1 MTCTAPENE
10 LLAFWAAGTLSAEEA
25 ARVKNHVAGC
35 AECQTAAA
43 EIERLVQ
50 GLRALHLTSEEVV
63 AAAWGEGSVEHLDI
77 CARCRDEVEAL
88 RAMNRDLQRPA
99 LFPQWPQHLA
109 RAAGAVNRELHRL
122 APSPRWQR
130 NLAWAAGLILVTAT
144 TVTLLRA
151 PAPAPPPAGPSV
163 TPSAGSPAVSQS
175 PLPATT
181 TDLLDRLASV
191 DPPEYL
197 ASTTRAAADE
207 DPDFVTAMSAYA
219 ARDYTGAARRL
230 RALVARRPDHVDG
243 RFFLGISE
251 LMLANTPGAIAE
263 LRRTIEAGDVAYA
276 EAARFHLAKALL
288 RVRDIQG
295 AKAELARLI
304 RDDGDYAGSARAL
317 LRDLNT
323 LPPSTP

>member
-1 MTCTAPENE
+1 MCKAPEHE

-25 ARVKNHVAGC
+25 ARVKRHMAGC
-35 AECQTAAA
+35 AECQSAAA
-43 EIERLVQ
+43 ETERLVH

-63 AAAWGEGSVEHLDI
+63 AAAWDEGAFAHLDV
-77 CARCRDEVEAL
+77 CTRCRDEVEAL
-88 RAMNRDLQRPA
+88 RAMNRDLQRPV
-99 LFPQWPQHLA
+99 
-109 RAAGAVNRELHRL
+109 R
-122 APSPRWQR
+122 STRWRR
-130 NLAWAAGLILVTAT
+130 NLAWAAGLIIVTAT

-151 PAPAPPPAGPSV
+151 PVLPPARPSV
-163 TPSAGSPAVSQS
+163 TPSAGSSAVSPS

-181 TDLLDRLASV
+181 ADPLDRLASI

-197 ASTTRAAADE
+197 GSTTRGAADE

-230 RALVARRPDHVDG
+230 RALVTRRPDHVDG

-251 LMLANTPGAIAE
+251 LMLGNTGDAIAA

-288 RVRDIQG
+288 RIRDIRG

-317 LRDLNT
+317 LRDLNS
-323 LPPSTP
+323 LPPSTQ

>member
-1 MTCTAPENE
+1 MICTAPENE

-25 ARVKNHVAGC
+25 AQVKSHVAGC

-43 EIERLVQ
+43 ETERLVQ
-50 GLRALHLTSEEVV
+50 GLRALHLTSEEAV
-63 AAAWGEGSVEHLDI
+63 AAAWGEGSFKHLDV
-77 CARCRDEVEAL
+77 CARCRDEVETL
-88 RAMNRDLQRPA
+88 RAMNRALQSPARSPRWQQRLAWATGAMNRALQRP
-99 LFPQWPQHLA
+99 
-109 RAAGAVNRELHRL
+109 

-130 NLAWAAGLILVTAT
+130 NLAWAAGLIIVTAT

-151 PAPAPPPAGPSV
+151 PVPAPPPAGPSV
-163 TPSAGSPAVSQS
+163 TPSAGSTAVSQS

-181 TDLLDRLASV
+181 TNPLDRLASV

-197 ASTTRAAADE
+197 GSTTRAAADE

-230 RALVARRPDHVDG
+230 RALVNRRPDHVGG

-251 LMLANTPGAIAE
+251 LMLGNTPDAIAE

-276 EAARFHLAKALL
+276 EAARFQLAKALL
-288 RVRDIQG
+288 RIRDIQG
-295 AKAELARLI
+295 AKAELARII

-323 LPPSTP
+323 LPPSTR